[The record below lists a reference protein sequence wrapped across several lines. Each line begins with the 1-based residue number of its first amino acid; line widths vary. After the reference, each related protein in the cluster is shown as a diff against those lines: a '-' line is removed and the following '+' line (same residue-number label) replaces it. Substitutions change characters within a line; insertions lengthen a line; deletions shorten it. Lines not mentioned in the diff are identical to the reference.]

1 MFMFTS
7 AYDYMHFNVKL
18 LIGQVLNTPMHVH
31 MSTCI
36 FFIQGLLAMQTMP
49 QITFCAKNWP
59 HLILLHQ
66 INGMFG
72 VLNSIA
78 ESHEKSY

>member
-1 MFMFTS
+1 
-7 AYDYMHFNVKL
+7 
-18 LIGQVLNTPMHVH
+18 
-31 MSTCI
+31 
-36 FFIQGLLAMQTMP
+36 MQTMP